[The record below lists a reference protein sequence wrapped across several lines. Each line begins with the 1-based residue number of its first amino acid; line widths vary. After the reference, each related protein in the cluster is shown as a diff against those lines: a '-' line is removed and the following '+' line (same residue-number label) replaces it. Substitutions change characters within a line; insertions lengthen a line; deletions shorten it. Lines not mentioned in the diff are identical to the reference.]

1 MKRITK
7 KVLASILTFTIAF
20 AQLSTLGMYGI
31 AYATEI
37 RDTSTSNSNV
47 EFDVYFAN
55 EEREIVSDVNAEDM
69 IMYQSK
75 RSWLFKKWNS

>member
-55 EEREIVSDVNAEDM
+55 E
-69 IMYQSK
+69 
-75 RSWLFKKWNS
+75 

>member
-37 RDTSTSNSNV
+37 RDTSTSN
-47 EFDVYFAN
+47 
-55 EEREIVSDVNAEDM
+55 
-69 IMYQSK
+69 
-75 RSWLFKKWNS
+75 

>member
-1 MKRITK
+1 MKSITK
-7 KVLASILTFTIAF
+7 RVLASILTFTIAF

-47 EFDVYFAN
+47 EFDVYFGAVGYCGRKCFYN
-55 EEREIVSDVNAEDM
+55 AVSVEILNRRVG
-69 IMYQSK
+69 
-75 RSWLFKKWNS
+75 

>member
-1 MKRITK
+1 
-7 KVLASILTFTIAF
+7 
-20 AQLSTLGMYGI
+20 MYGI

-37 RDTSTSNSNV
+37 RDISTSNSNV

-69 IMYQSK
+69 IMYLNIK
-75 RSWLFKKWNS
+75 VKEAGYLKME